1 MVISGNK
8 KVPKSS
14 ENFYCETCDYS
25 TSRSSQ
31 FHRHLLTAKHQN
43 GKNGNDLVPKV
54 PEKICNCG
62 KSYAHQ
68 SALSRHKKKCAES
81 DPVQDIQNIK
91 EVPDIS
97 QNYILQI
104 LKEVVIA
111 QKQNSE
117 LQQTILEQQS
127 KIIELTNKP
136 TTIQNTNYNN
146 NKHITINMF
155 LNEQCKDAITFQEFL
170 NKIKPSMEDVLR
182 LTETGDKDGI
192 SKIITNA
199 LGQLEITERPMHCTD
214 LKRHTTYIKNQ
225 EGWDKEQDQKS
236 AKRVYNK
243 ALQGC
248 FQQLSAIWEQNP
260 KYSIQGTEEYEQK
273 AKMITEMG
281 KWSEQED
288 NTIKNLENNIRLEK
302 VKDAD

>member
-1 MVISGNK
+1 MVILGNE

-14 ENFYCETCDYS
+14 ADFHCETCDYI
-25 TSRSSQ
+25 TSRKSQ
-31 FHRHLLTAKHQN
+31 YDRHLLTAKHQN

-54 PEKICNCG
+54 PEKMCECG
-62 KSYAHQ
+62 KSYTHQ
-68 SALSRHKKKCAES
+68 SALSRHKKQCTIHAHGS
-81 DPVQDIQNIK
+81 QIVVSTDL
-91 EVPDIS
+91 S

-136 TTIQNTNYNN
+136 TIQNTNSNNN

-155 LNEQCKDAITFQEFL
+155 LNEQCKDAITLQDFL
-170 NKIKPSMEDVLR
+170 NTIKPSIEDVLR
-182 LTETGDKDGI
+182 LTENGDKDGI

-248 FQQLSAIWEQNP
+248 FQQLSAIWEQNTN
-260 KYSIQGTEEYEQK
+260 YSIQGTEEYKQK
-273 AKMITEMG
+273 AKMINEIG
-281 KWSEQED
+281 KWSTQEE
-288 NTIKNLENNIRLEK
+288 NAIKHLENNIRLEK
-302 VKDAD
+302 GEQ

>member
-1 MVISGNK
+1 MVILGNE

-14 ENFYCETCDYS
+14 AEFRCETCDYS
-25 TSRSSQ
+25 TSRKSQ
-31 FHRHLLTAKHQN
+31 YDRHLLTAKHQN
-43 GKNGNDLVPKV
+43 GKNGNSLVPKV
-54 PEKICNCG
+54 PTENICHCG
-62 KSYAHQ
+62 KIYVHQ
-68 SALSRHKKKCAES
+68 SALSRHKKVCIS
-81 DPVQDIQNIK
+81 GT
-91 EVPDIS
+91 DIS

-104 LKEVVIA
+104 LKEVVIT
-111 QKQNSE
+111 QKQNSD

-127 KIIELTNKP
+127 KIIELSNKP
-136 TTIQNTNYNN
+136 MIQNTMCNNN

-170 NKIKPSMEDVLR
+170 NTIKPSMEEVLR
-182 LTETGDKDGI
+182 LTETGDKEGI

-248 FQQLSAIWEQNP
+248 FQQLSAIWEKNP
-260 KYSIQGTEEYEQK
+260 NYSIPGTEEYEQK
-273 AKMITEMG
+273 AKMITELG
-281 KWSEQED
+281 KWGSQEE
-288 NTIKNLENNIRLEK
+288 NVIKNLETNIRLEK
-302 VKDAD
+302 VKDSAAD